1 MQLIINTYGSYIH
14 VKDDM
19 FEIRVPSEDGP
30 ARKQLIANQKITS
43 ILISKG
49 SALSTD
55 AIIMAMK
62 NNIDIV
68 VLENDGFPVGRFW
81 HSRLGSTTKIR
92 KRQLEA
98 SLGKLGVELTK
109 QWVGQKV
116 ENQIEFIKRLK
127 KHREQIA
134 DELERNL
141 DQLSALHA
149 KIKQLDAATTD
160 EIADTLRGLEG
171 TCGRIYFGVLSSL
184 LSERYQF
191 CGRSFRPAADPFN
204 AFLNYAYGILYSRVE
219 KALIIAGIDPY
230 VGFLHRDDYNK
241 KSMVFDFIEP
251 YRVWGDEVVFKLF
264 SAKKVNDAHT
274 DKITNG
280 YSLNSDGKALLVEH
294 FFKFFD
300 EEKIRYEGKNQA
312 RGNIILAN
320 THATAQLILN
330 TTDQGQRPK
339 VDGEQPSSTAF
350 DITT

>member
-1 MQLIINTYGSYIH
+1 MQLIINTYGTYVH

-19 FEIRVPSEDGP
+19 FEVRVPAEEGP
-30 ARKQLIANQKITS
+30 PRKQLIASQKITS

-49 SALSTD
+49 AAVSTD

-68 VLENDGFPVGRFW
+68 VLESDGFPVGRFW

-98 SLGKLGVELTK
+98 SLGKLGLDLTK

-134 DELERNL
+134 DDLDESLER
-141 DQLSALHA
+141 LSSLRT
-149 KIKQLDAATTD
+149 KIKQLDATTTD

-171 TCGRIYFGVLSSL
+171 TSGRIYFGVLSSL
-184 LSERYQF
+184 LSDRYRF
-191 CGRSFRPAADPFN
+191 SGRSFRPAFDPFN
-204 AFLNYAYGILYSRVE
+204 AFLNYSYGILYSRVE
-219 KALIIAGIDPY
+219 KALIISGIDPY

-280 YSLNSDGKALLVEH
+280 YSLNAEGKALLVEH

-300 EEKIRYEGKNQA
+300 EEKIRHEGKNQS
-312 RGNIILAN
+312 RGNIIQADA
-320 THATAQLILN
+320 HAIAQQILN
-330 TTDQGQRPK
+330 VR
-339 VDGEQPSSTAF
+339 S
-350 DITT
+350 